1 MNKPLYVIT
10 GATGN
15 VGSKLAER
23 LLARGV
29 RVRVVGRDEVRLK
42 RFAAR
47 GAEPSAGDIG
57 DRAFLERSFT
67 GAEGVFAMIPP
78 RYEVSDFRA
87 YQNQVSESLTEA
99 ARNSGVRKV
108 VNLSSI
114 GAHLPEGTGPIAGLH
129 DHEQRM
135 NKLSGIAVL
144 NLRPAFF
151 MENHL
156 WNIPLIKAQGINGGS
171 MRPDIAV
178 SQIATADI
186 AERAAQRLLE
196 MNFAGSRVEELLG
209 AADLNQ
215 AESTKILGAAIGRP
229 DLAYVQFPYEGTL
242 DALLKMGMSRNAAE
256 TMVEMY
262 RSFNDGVLRSAEPRT
277 SSNTTRTTLEEF
289 ARTVFAPAYAAS

>member
-1 MNKPLYVIT
+1 MNKPLYVVT

-29 RVRVVGRDEVRLK
+29 RVRVVGRDEARL
-42 RFAAR
+42 RRLAAL
-47 GAEPSAGDIG
+47 GAEPCTGDIA
-57 DRAFLERSFT
+57 DRTFLERGFA

-78 RYEVSDFRA
+78 RYEASDFRA
-87 YQNQVSESLTEA
+87 YQNEVSESLTEA
-99 ARNSGVRKV
+99 ARTSGVRKV
-108 VNLSSI
+108 LNLSSI
-114 GAHLPEGTGPIAGLH
+114 GAHLPKGTGPIVGLY

-144 NLRPAFF
+144 HLRPAYF

-156 WNIPLIKAQGINGGS
+156 RNVPLIKAQGINGGA
-171 MRPDIAV
+171 MRPDISI

-186 AERAAQRLLE
+186 AERAARRLTE
-196 MNFAGSRVEELLG
+196 MDFTGSRVEELLG

-215 AESTKILGAAIGRP
+215 VETTKILGVAIGRP

-256 TMVEMY
+256 TIVEMN
-262 RSFNDGVLRSAEPRT
+262 RSFNEGVLRSTEART